1 VKAVLY
7 SGGSAFYSQTVLHVR
22 IAHIADV
29 HWRGLSRHD
38 EYREVFSAFVDQV
51 KQAGADHIFV
61 GGDIFHTKTSGLS
74 PEYIEQLSWWVTA
87 MADVAEVHLTLGN
100 HDGNLVNLSRQD
112 AVTPIVEALRN
123 PRVHLYKKSG
133 TYEFTPGYCW
143 CIFSLFDEEG
153 WRSVE
158 PVPGK
163 VNIACYHG
171 PVRGATTESDWL
183 IEEGL
188 TVDFFERFDFC
199 LLGDIHKMQYLG
211 TRLVEM
217 EVEESELHR
226 YPGAEVVK

>member
-1 VKAVLY
+1 VI
-7 SGGSAFYSQTVLHVR
+7 R
-22 IAHIADV
+22 IAHIADIHV
-29 HWRGLSRHD
+29 RSLSRHD
-38 EYREVFSAFVDQV
+38 EYREVFEAFVDSCKDV
-51 KQAGADHIFV
+51 KVQHIFV
-61 GGDIFHTKTSGLS
+61 GGDTFHTKTSGMS
-74 PEYIEQLSWWVTA
+74 PECIDFMCWMLNSLA
-87 MADVAEVHLTLGN
+87 SVAEVHMTLGN
-100 HDGNLVNLSRQD
+100 HDFNMANLSRQD
-112 AVTPIVEALRN
+112 AISPIVEALRN

-133 TYEFTPGYCW
+133 TYEFVPGYCW

-153 WRSVE
+153 WRDVE

-226 YPGAEVVK
+226 YPGAEVIK